1 MKNIKIIFILS
12 FLLSI
17 KNLFAVKIPEDLD
30 ITDSIKQDIE
40 KISKLKIDK
49 KFSSFVYDA
58 EFAKQAELDIKK
70 AVKLPENMH
79 GAGISVVEYKP
90 ETDKRFAEYN
100 CRIHFILKNKD
111 DYWLPK
117 DSYGSWFDIRNIS
130 DGIEELTG
138 ADNVQ
143 FGYVAQ
149 DYSMRSFIGNV
160 TKNSTANMQIRA
172 GSIILNK
179 YMKNIYPGMTYVEY
193 YKGCSFFP
201 EISEGVS
208 IWLEKNNG
216 PDFQVQTAIPLLY
229 KFFYEFQ
236 LPQKLLLDSCQYIQ
250 KAYNQRDWNL
260 ALRMSDSGIPNSIRL
275 KNTKDIYSC
284 N

>member
-1 MKNIKIIFILS
+1 MKNIKIIFILI

-49 KFSSFVYDA
+49 KFSTFVYDA

-79 GAGISVVEYKP
+79 GVGISVVEYKP
-90 ETDKRFAEYN
+90 ETEKRFAEYD
-100 CRIHFILKNKD
+100 CKIHFILKNKD

-117 DSYGSWFDIRNIS
+117 DSYGSWFDARNIR
-130 DGIEELTG
+130 DGVEELTG
-138 ADNVQ
+138 ADNAQYGHIV
-143 FGYVAQ
+143 Q

-160 TKNSTANMQIRA
+160 TKNATSNMQIRA
-172 GSIILNK
+172 GSVLLNK
-179 YMKNIYPGMTYVEY
+179 YMKNIYTNMTYVEFY
-193 YKGCSFFP
+193 HSCGFFP
-201 EISEGVS
+201 EMNEGISVWIENS
-208 IWLEKNNG
+208 TG
-216 PDFQVQTAIPLLY
+216 PDFQVQTATPLLY

-236 LPQKLLLDSCQYIQ
+236 IPKKLLINSCKYIQ
-250 KAYNQRDWNL
+250 KAAAFIDWNM
-260 ALRMSDSGIPNSIRL
+260 AIQMSDSGIPNSIRL
-275 KNTKDIYSC
+275 KSTKDIYSC
-284 N
+284 K